1 MNVRRG
7 LFHALFR
14 VGQPAVNRHYD
25 YYRKTQWLPR
35 QELEALQFERTQR
48 VLQHAYDRFPFYR
61 AKFDAAGV
69 NRPKG
74 ERVYFPAEKGGG
86 GGGGGVRPRGA
97 WDGEHFI
104 GEKPTRGWRKR

>member
-48 VLQHAYDRFPFYR
+48 MLQHAYDRFPFYR

-69 NRPKG
+69 TPHDFRKLS
-74 ERVYFPAEKGGG
+74 
-86 GGGGGVRPRGA
+86 
-97 WDGEHFI
+97 DLEHFPLTSVAELKEAVRS
-104 GEKPTRGWRKR
+104 GEFASYPDDRVIELR